1 MARGAVAPCLCTALL
16 GALLIAHRAA
26 HAAKNPVHEEL
37 QRRPLPTY
45 QGVTSHEGGGAL
57 PPNRAQ
63 SSEARLPVGEENR
76 ARLTAEFNAARVVQ
90 RQTAVFDREC
100 GCTKLILQRQ
110 AQLHASLERVTV
122 LDGSHFRWEGLG
134 NSGVRWMGLM
144 RWALSTGRATYLRLT
159 QDCAGADRK
168 QAHRPSSGRPS
179 DATCHLDPGDYFT
192 GWGGVDWG
200 WRAATERR
208 VVEAM
213 AQQGEE
219 EVVLQYECVT
229 RQAPGCG
236 VAALRFSNG
245 SRVVL
250 REPDEMLHFFR
261 TTPHR
266 YVRLLKPQPQPS
278 TPTLTLTLTPTKT
291 PTPAP
296 TLNPNP
302 HAPPLPLPLPRYI
315 RLKLLQQE
323 TLEHS
328 YSKPESLRTVLPL
341 TACPVEGGPTFSSR
355 ELVLK
360 CETYGLMQPRPRLMR
375 ALMPALRRLEPYE
388 VLVGVHLRT
397 GYADWQFR
405 NSEQS
410 FAGGVELREATD
422 PKQRLLQ
429 HWRRLDSFLRDCRQV
444 GEGPCS
450 NPNPDPNP

>member
-1 MARGAVAPCLCTALL
+1 MARHGVLAPCLCTALL
-16 GALLIAHRAA
+16 GALFIVHRAA

-45 QGVTSHEGGGAL
+45 QGVASLEAGGVL
-57 PPNRAQ
+57 PPKRAQ
-63 SSEARLPVGEENR
+63 SSPARLPVGEENR

-159 QDCAGADRK
+159 QGCAGAERK
-168 QAHRPSSGRPS
+168 QAHDPSSGRPI

-208 VVEAM
+208 VAEAM
-213 AQQGEE
+213 ARRGEE
-219 EVVLQYECVT
+219 ELRLQYECVT

-266 YVRLLKPQPQPS
+266 HARPLHPDPKLQPRSQAA
-278 TPTLTLTLTPTKT
+278 T
-291 PTPAP
+291 PTP
-296 TLNPNP
+296 
-302 HAPPLPLPLPRYI
+302 
-315 RLKLLQQE
+315 
-323 TLEHS
+323 S
-328 YSKPESLRTVLPL
+328 
-341 TACPVEGGPTFSSR
+341 C
-355 ELVLK
+355 
-360 CETYGLMQPRPRLMR
+360 
-375 ALMPALRRLEPYE
+375 
-388 VLVGVHLRT
+388 
-397 GYADWQFR
+397 
-405 NSEQS
+405 
-410 FAGGVELREATD
+410 
-422 PKQRLLQ
+422 
-429 HWRRLDSFLRDCRQV
+429 
-444 GEGPCS
+444 
-450 NPNPDPNP
+450 NPDPIIRPQPPSSPSP

>member
-1 MARGAVAPCLCTALL
+1 MARTARHGVLAPCLCTALL
-16 GALLIAHRAA
+16 GALFIVHRAA

-45 QGVTSHEGGGAL
+45 QGVASLEAGGVL

-63 SSEARLPVGEENR
+63 SSPTRLPVGEENR

-90 RQTAVFDREC
+90 RQAAVFDREC
-100 GCTKLILQRQ
+100 GCTKLILQQQ

-159 QDCAGADRK
+159 QGCAGAERK
-168 QAHRPSSGRPS
+168 QAHSPSSGRPI

-208 VVEAM
+208 VAEAM
-213 AQQGEE
+213 ALRGEE
-219 EVVLQYECVT
+219 ELLLQYECVT

-266 YVRLLKPQPQPS
+266 HARPLHPDPKRQPGPQNP
-278 TPTLTLTLTPTKT
+278 T
-291 PTPAP
+291 PTPVLTL

-302 HAPPLPLPLPRYI
+302 DSQPFPSALTPTRTTHPSQVHPAQAAPAGDPRALVLQARVPPRRAAAHDLPRRGRAQLHLARARAQVRDVRPHAAPP
-315 RLKLLQQE
+315 
-323 TLEHS
+323 
-328 YSKPESLRTVLPL
+328 
-341 TACPVEGGPTFSSR
+341 AADA
-355 ELVLK
+355 
-360 CETYGLMQPRPRLMR
+360 R
-375 ALMPALRRLEPYE
+375 AAARAAPP
-388 VLVGVHLRT
+388 
-397 GYADWQFR
+397 
-405 NSEQS
+405 
-410 FAGGVELREATD
+410 
-422 PKQRLLQ
+422 
-429 HWRRLDSFLRDCRQV
+429 
-444 GEGPCS
+444 
-450 NPNPDPNP
+450 

>member
-1 MARGAVAPCLCTALL
+1 MARGAFTSCLCTALL

-63 SSEARLPVGEENR
+63 RSEARLPVGEENR
-76 ARLTAEFNAARVVQ
+76 ALLTAEFNAARVIQ

-100 GCTKLILQRQ
+100 GCTKLILQKQ

-208 VVEAM
+208 VAEAM
-213 AQQGEE
+213 ARRGEE
-219 EVVLQYECVT
+219 EVVLHYECVT
-229 RQAPGCG
+229 RAAPGCG
-236 VAALRFSNG
+236 VAALRFGNG

-266 YVRLLKPQPQPS
+266 YVRLLNPS
-278 TPTLTLTLTPTKT
+278 PNSNRDPD
-291 PTPAP
+291 P
-296 TLNPNP
+296 NPNP
-302 HAPPLPLPLPRYI
+302 HPHLPPHHSPSPPPLTPTTHPHPHHSPSPGTSGSSCCSRRRSSTPTPSPRASVPG
-315 RLKLLQQE
+315 LL
-323 TLEHS
+323 
-328 YSKPESLRTVLPL
+328 
-341 TACPVEGGPTFSSR
+341 
-355 ELVLK
+355 
-360 CETYGLMQPRPRLMR
+360 GLLGAPR
-375 ALMPALRRLEPYE
+375 
-388 VLVGVHLRT
+388 
-397 GYADWQFR
+397 
-405 NSEQS
+405 
-410 FAGGVELREATD
+410 
-422 PKQRLLQ
+422 
-429 HWRRLDSFLRDCRQV
+429 CR
-444 GEGPCS
+444 S
-450 NPNPDPNP
+450 